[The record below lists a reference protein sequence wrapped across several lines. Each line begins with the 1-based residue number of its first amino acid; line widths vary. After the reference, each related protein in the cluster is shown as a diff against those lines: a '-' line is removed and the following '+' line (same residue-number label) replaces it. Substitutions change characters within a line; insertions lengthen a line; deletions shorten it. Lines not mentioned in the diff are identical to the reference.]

1 MKPIERRDF
10 LKSSA
15 LVLGSAAVGVL
26 PQLAEAATTSTPKV
40 VPSLYRWDGTRF
52 VRVSSLRMEPVLQGQ
67 KRIELISAGPATRL
81 RGIDQIVSTP
91 QGSFVFH
98 AWTAQPKGAPRVGWT
113 SDQDSV
119 QLRLLLVDGTSDLE
133 LPMVEGTYVLT
144 SGSLSGVTSSV
155 VDDQVVLHD
164 ARGPLRGSYQV
175 IRVNP
180 A

>member
-1 MKPIERRDF
+1 MKPIERREF
-10 LKSSA
+10 LKGSA
-15 LVLGSAAVGVL
+15 LVLGSAAVGVI
-26 PQLAEAATTSTPKV
+26 PQLAEAATTAPKV

-52 VRVSSLRMEPVLQGQ
+52 VRASMVGTEPALQGL
-67 KRIELISAGPATRL
+67 KRIELISVGPATRL

-113 SDQDSV
+113 SDQDSI
-119 QLRLLLVDGTSDLE
+119 QLRLLLVDGTSDVE
-133 LPMVEGTYVLT
+133 IPMVEGIYVLT

-155 VDDQVVLHD
+155 VDGQVELLD
-164 ARGPLRGSYQV
+164 ARGRLRGSYQV
-175 IRVNP
+175 IRVTP

>member
-10 LKSSA
+10 LKGSA

-26 PQLAEAATTSTPKV
+26 PQLAEAAVNAPKV

-52 VRVSSLRMEPVLQGQ
+52 VRASSLSKEPALLGL
-67 KRIELISAGPATRL
+67 KRIELMSVGPATRL
-81 RGIDQIVSTP
+81 RGIDQIVSAP

-113 SDQDSV
+113 SEQDSI
-119 QLRLLLVDGTSDLE
+119 QLRLLLVDGTSDLK
-133 LPMVEGTYVLT
+133 LPLVEGIYVLT

-155 VDDQVVLHD
+155 VDDQVELLD

-175 IRVNP
+175 IRVTP

>member
-1 MKPIERRDF
+1 MKPIQRRDF
-10 LKSSA
+10 IKGSA
-15 LVLGSAAVGVL
+15 LVLGGAAVGVI
-26 PQLAEAATTSTPKV
+26 PQLAEAAATAPKV
-40 VPSLYRWDGTRF
+40 VPSLYRWDGARF
-52 VRVSSLRMEPVLQGQ
+52 VRASSLSMEPGLQGL
-67 KRIELISAGPATRL
+67 KRIELISVGPATRL
-81 RGIDQIVSTP
+81 RGVDQIVSTQ

-98 AWTAQPKGAPRVGWT
+98 AWTAQPKGASRVGWT
-113 SDQDSV
+113 SDQDSI
-119 QLRLLLVDGTSDLE
+119 QLRLLLVDGTSDLD
-133 LPMVEGTYVLT
+133 LPMVEGVYVLT